1 MDLKTSLK
9 MNNGLEIPVLGL
21 GTWQTRAGAET
32 VNSVLWALEFGYRHI
47 DTAAIYENEE
57 SVGEGIRKSGIPRNE
72 IFVTTK
78 VWNSDQGY
86 DKALRAFDRSIKK
99 LRLDYVDLYLI
110 HWPVEGLRND
120 TWKALENLQA
130 NGKVRSIGVSN
141 YTINH
146 LEELQKE
153 SSNLPAVNQVEFHP
167 YLFQKELMEYCNYK
181 NIIIEAYSPL
191 VRGRKFKDP
200 KLIKIADKYGKSPAQ
215 ILIRWSLQHNL
226 VVLPKSAHKERV
238 IENAS
243 VFDFSISNEDM
254 NFLDSFDEV
263 ARVCWDP
270 SGII

>member
-1 MDLKTSLK
+1 MDLKTKLE
-9 MNNGLEIPVLGL
+9 MNNGLDIPVLGL
-21 GTWQTRAGAET
+21 GTWQTRAGTET
-32 VNSVLWALEFGYRHI
+32 VNSVLWALDFGYRHI

-57 SVGEGIRKSGIPRNE
+57 SVGEGIRKSGIPREE

-99 LRLDYVDLYLI
+99 LGLDYVDLYLI
-110 HWPVEGLRND
+110 HWPVEGLRKD
-120 TWKALENLQA
+120 TWKALEYLHG
-130 NGKVRSIGVSN
+130 NGKVSSIGVSN
-141 YTINH
+141 YTIKH
-146 LEELQKE
+146 LEELLE
-153 SSNLPAVNQVEFHP
+153 LASILPIINQVEFHP
-167 YLFQKELMEYCNYK
+167 YLYQKELMDYCNSK

-200 KLIKIADKYGKSPAQ
+200 KLIKIAEKYSKSPAQ
-215 ILIRWSLQHNL
+215 ILIRWALQHNL
-226 VVLPKSAHKERV
+226 VVLPKSAHRERI

-243 VFDFSISNEDM
+243 VFDFNISAEDM

-270 SGII
+270 SAIV